1 MKRALHSIALL
12 AYGLLGAQQSYNMD
26 LLGHLPY
33 QSGVN
38 DVWGYVDNNGLEYAI
53 VGVVNGTSFVDVSVP
68 ENPIEKAF
76 IPGPTS
82 VWRDMK
88 TWGNHAYI
96 VHDSYSQGT
105 SQGLLMVDL
114 SQIHDGQITYDTL
127 VDIAFERFH
136 NIYIDEN
143 GVAYLFGGDADNG
156 GALMYDL
163 TENPMEPI
171 YLGSFN
177 ETYFHD
183 GMVRGD
189 TLWGSAIY
197 DGHLFA
203 VDVQDKSNPV
213 IIGGC
218 TTPNAFTHNAWVS
231 DDGNTVFTT
240 DEVPGAYIAAV
251 DVSDIMNMQVI
262 DQIQT
267 YSPESNVIPHNT
279 HVLGNYLVTSY
290 YCDGVTVVDASDP
303 YNLAEVAYYDTSD
316 STGGTFSGAWGA
328 YPWLPSGNILVTDRQ
343 EGLHILKI
351 KNLEFSTSEMQEL
364 LEVSVG
370 PNPSSDRFEI
380 DFKANQV
387 DYVEVYDMQGKLV
400 QKLIPTST
408 SIALGNNWS
417 QGIYT
422 LNVVMKNEL
431 NISYQLVKN

>member
-1 MKRALHSIALL
+1 MKRALLSITLL
-12 AYGLLGAQQSYNMD
+12 AYSLLGAQQSYNMD

-33 QSGVN
+33 QNGVN

-68 ENPIEKAF
+68 SNPVEKAF

-88 TWGNHAYI
+88 TWENHAYI
-96 VHDSYSQGT
+96 VHDSYTQGA

-136 NIYIDEN
+136 NIYIDEK
-143 GVAYLFGGDADNG
+143 GIAYLFGGDADNG
-156 GALMYDL
+156 GALMFDL
-163 TENPMEPI
+163 TVNPMEPI
-171 YLGSFN
+171 YLGSYN

-218 TTPNAFTHNAWVS
+218 ATPNAFTHNAWVS

-240 DEVPGAYIAAV
+240 DELPGAYIAAV
-251 DVSDIMNMQVI
+251 DVSDITNMQVI
-262 DQIQT
+262 DQIQS

-303 YNLAEVAYYDTSD
+303 YNLSEVAYYDTSD

-370 PNPSSDRFEI
+370 PNPSSDRFDI
-380 DFKANQV
+380 DFKTNVV

-400 QKLIPTST
+400 QKLIPTSS
-408 SIALGNNWS
+408 SIALGKHWN
-417 QGIYT
+417 QGVYT
-422 LNVVMKNEL
+422 LNLVMKNNL
-431 NISYQLVKN
+431 NISYKLVKN

>member
-1 MKRALHSIALL
+1 
-12 AYGLLGAQQSYNMD
+12 
-26 LLGHLPY
+26 
-33 QSGVN
+33 
-38 DVWGYVDNNGLEYAI
+38 
-53 VGVVNGTSFVDVSVP
+53 
-68 ENPIEKAF
+68 
-76 IPGPTS
+76 
-82 VWRDMK
+82 
-88 TWGNHAYI
+88 
-96 VHDSYSQGT
+96 
-105 SQGLLMVDL
+105 
-114 SQIHDGQITYDTL
+114 
-127 VDIAFERFH
+127 
-136 NIYIDEN
+136 
-143 GVAYLFGGDADNG
+143 
-156 GALMYDL
+156 
-163 TENPMEPI
+163 
-171 YLGSFN
+171 
-177 ETYFHD
+177 
-183 GMVRGD
+183 
-189 TLWGSAIY
+189 
-197 DGHLFA
+197 
-203 VDVQDKSNPV
+203 
-213 IIGGC
+213 
-218 TTPNAFTHNAWVS
+218 
-231 DDGNTVFTT
+231 
-240 DEVPGAYIAAV
+240 
-251 DVSDIMNMQVI
+251 MNMQVI